1 MPKHNEIQN
10 EMVELGVYALMVRG
24 QGEDLLMGTDVK
36 HFRKIHELEKLL
48 HHFILDL
55 DSTFSFIYDNDIAGY
70 LNSLEDKFHIDLTT
84 LQENLATNI
93 TEMQSIDSDE
103 IMIYYLVITK
113 TLEQLRKAVFEN
125 EGQRWAEKIYKKIG
139 KEEIPENFLS
149 KISTLELS
157 SNEDCSLIYNL
168 IFTSFL
174 AKIYRMKS
182 VQENC
187 EHEIVSSLESIIK
200 TVSF

>member
-36 HFRKIHELEKLL
+36 HFRKINELEKLL

-55 DSTFSFIYDNDIAGY
+55 DSTFSFIYGNDIAGY

-113 TLEQLRKAVFEN
+113 TLEQLRKAVFEM
-125 EGQRWAEKIYKKIG
+125 EGLRWAEKIYKEIG

-149 KISTLELS
+149 KISSLELS

-174 AKIYRMKS
+174 AKNYGMKS